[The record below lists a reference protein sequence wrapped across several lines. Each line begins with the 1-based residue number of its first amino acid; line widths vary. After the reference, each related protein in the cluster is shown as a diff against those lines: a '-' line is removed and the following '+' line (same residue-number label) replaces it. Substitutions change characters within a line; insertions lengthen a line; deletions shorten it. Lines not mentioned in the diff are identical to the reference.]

1 MGMEELS
8 GAAARWV
15 KVAAFYSLCLLTLV
29 CGSFTERG
37 LNAMAV
43 CVFLG
48 NGIVSKTLIFS
59 LLRQDKSVVMLLLL
73 RYDVQHNYF

>member
-15 KVAAFYSLCLLTLV
+15 KIAAFYSLCLLTLV
-29 CGSFTERG
+29 NGDFIERG

-43 CVFLG
+43 YIFVG

-59 LLRQDKSVVMLLLL
+59 LLKQDKSGVMLLLL
-73 RYDVQHNYF
+73 RFDVQHNYF